1 MIINHNFLFIFG
13 FCFYILAPLFFIE
26 GLGVQSFSMIPRLS
40 FHAMGWVLSFSLLT
54 LFFWYLGQAFKV
66 RYFYFYRKLVFSSS
80 SSSSV
85 LFVFL
90 ISLLFFLYGLS
101 VFGIRTAGYTH
112 IDFKYSGFLAGFTY
126 LFMVLLLFSWQ
137 STLLKL
143 LVSICY
149 ITGCILLLFVGS
161 RLYVLSSLIA
171 LVIFYSRFGFERMNF
186 KTLFL
191 LIFLLVFLLGVGV
204 VRSGGFENIS
214 FGKML
219 FVLGAEPF
227 FTWWSVAL
235 YPFDSV
241 EVILPEF
248 SGLLSLFIN
257 VIPSFVFPDKADYI
271 VSQATLGNYSAPLGA
286 SNVIVSALIFFGLP
300 IWCLIIFVYSNFIA
314 FLKREA
320 IDYFLARCLYAI
332 ICSLLP
338 FFFFREIFQI
348 QFKLF
353 LTFFLI
359 VPVSLVLVGWL
370 FRCLRKI

>member
-1 MIINHNFLFIFG
+1 MIINHNFLFLFG

-26 GLGVQSFSMIPRLS
+26 GLEIQSFSMIPRLS
-40 FHAMGWVLSFSLLT
+40 FQAMGWVISFSVLT

-66 RYFYFYRKLVFSSS
+66 RYFYFSRTLAPSTCPST
-80 SSSSV
+80 SV
-85 LFVFL
+85 LFFFL
-90 ISLLFFLYGLS
+90 ISVLIFLYGLS

-112 IDFKYSGFLAGFTY
+112 IDFKYSGFLAGITY
-126 LFMVLLLFSWQ
+126 LFMVLLIFSWQ
-137 STLLKL
+137 STSLKL
-143 LVSICY
+143 LVSIFY
-149 ITGCILLLFVGS
+149 IAGCVLLLLVGS

-171 LVIFYSRFGFERMNF
+171 LVVFYSRFGFERIDF
-186 KTLFL
+186 KTL
-191 LIFLLVFLLGVGV
+191 LILVSLFIFLLGVGV

-214 FGKML
+214 FDKML

-241 EVILPEF
+241 EVVLPEI

-271 VSQATLGNYSAPLGA
+271 VSQATLGDYSAPLGA
-286 SNVIVSALIFFGLP
+286 SNVIVSALVFFGLP
-300 IWCLIIFVYSNFIA
+300 IWCLVIFVYSNFIS

-320 IDYFLARCLYAI
+320 TDYFLARCLYAI

-359 VPVSLVLVGWL
+359 VPVSLVLVRWL